1 MCLLLYMATHDD
13 LPPQTSVD
21 IRVEDVEA
29 SRAAIRQWFSLPEVH
44 FIGAHTGGSC
54 GFPHIVAEEP
64 IEYYDG
70 MFDGDEKR
78 QPELRSAE
86 ALLALIRE
94 YVIDNGEVQLYSVW
108 NGNEGLAPKGVI
120 SVALDSLRR
129 ESFFLNEQFFYRV
142 TIGGA

>member
-13 LPPQTSVD
+13 VPLRTSVD
-21 IRVEDVEA
+21 IRVEEVEA
-29 SRAAIRQWFSLPEVH
+29 SRDAIRQWFSLPEVH
-44 FIGAHTGGSC
+44 FIGAHTGCSC

-70 MFDGDEKR
+70 VFDEDEKR

-86 ALLALIRE
+86 ALLALIRD
-94 YVIDNGEVQLYSVW
+94 YVIDKGEVQLYSVW

-120 SVALDSLRR
+120 NVALDSLRR